1 MIFNKT
7 IEQETDSLIDD
18 QIPSVDCADSRDDEE
33 GTFDM
38 LEAKVRSGL
47 AMSKLLW
54 GSKRM
59 LGAAAFLVSGEGV
72 VSEVDRIK
80 L

>member
-1 MIFNKT
+1 
-7 IEQETDSLIDD
+7 
-18 QIPSVDCADSRDDEE
+18 
-33 GTFDM
+33 M

-59 LGAAAFLVSGEGV
+59 LGAVAFLVSGEGV